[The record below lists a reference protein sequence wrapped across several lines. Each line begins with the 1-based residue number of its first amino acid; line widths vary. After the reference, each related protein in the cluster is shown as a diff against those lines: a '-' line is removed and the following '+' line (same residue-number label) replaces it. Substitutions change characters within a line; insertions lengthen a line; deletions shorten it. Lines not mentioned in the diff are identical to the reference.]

1 MKVCYLNMIILIISL
16 IFLLLVIRNRENF
29 RCSAK
34 FNTKYNSN
42 YIDLIS
48 KDKINNIVNFIF
60 LKLNKD
66 NGINYRVV
74 SYDDMEVITYKD
86 HTIRYKIN
94 LFILDKDNDNSR
106 KVVMDLI
113 DINNKGVLKLM
124 SIKMGKSLDNIIP
137 LPESTTNLV
146 NYNFGYYNING
157 NTENILDYSFIP
169 KEDLNSSTKYKY
181 NDWIPHKELSC
192 AIKEEPQPF
201 PCRNLGKWWD
211 NDGIKTISA
220 KTKSCIGVNSSTNN
234 QQMLATFNPTLL
246 NRRIDVGNKDIHQ
259 FMGTWS
265 IDPNSSSDGS
275 HTTVDSSL

>member
-1 MKVCYLNMIILIISL
+1 MKVCYLNMILLFIILTGSL
-16 IFLLLVIRNRENF
+16 IVIRNTENF
-29 RCSAK
+29 RC
-34 FNTKYNSN
+34 NTKYNSN
-42 YIDLIS
+42 YIDIS
-48 KDKINNIVNFIF
+48 HKDKINNIVNFVF
-60 LKLNKD
+60 LKLNRD

-86 HTIRYKIN
+86 NSIRYKIN
-94 LFILDKDNDNSR
+94 LFILDINKDNSH
-106 KVVMDLI
+106 KVLMDII

-124 SIKMGKSLDNIIP
+124 SIKMGKSVDNLIP
-137 LPESTTNLV
+137 LPESTTNIV
-146 NYNFGYYNING
+146 KYKFGYYNING

-211 NDGIKTISA
+211 NDGIKKIST

-234 QQMLATFNPTLL
+234 QQMVATFNPTLL
-246 NRRIDVGNKDIHQ
+246 NRRIDLGNKDMHQ

-275 HTTVDSSL
+275 QTTVDSSL